1 MTDRFAGRGVVV
13 TGAARGI
20 GRAIVAAF
28 LAEGARVVAVDVNP
42 SVRELPGSSPLVV
55 DLAAAG
61 AARGMIVEAAGVLG
75 RVDVLVNNAA
85 VMPDG
90 PLLDVTE
97 SDWDHTFAVNVRGL
111 FFASQEAARHM
122 IAHGGGSIV
131 NLSSA
136 NAVRSESPEA
146 PYNASKAAIIAIT
159 RSIAHELG
167 HHGIRANCVAPG
179 ETLTPEEAAEMS
191 EHDRAA
197 EREYVRR
204 IPLRRLGRVEDQ
216 AAAVLF
222 LASDDASFISG
233 ETLVVDGGELAG
245 DWYDRSDAPPLPDR
259 IPGLDP

>member
-1 MTDRFAGRGVVV
+1 MSDRFAGRGVVV

-28 LAEGARVVAVDVNP
+28 LAEGARVVAVDVDP
-42 SVRELPGSSPLVV
+42 SVSDVSDVQPLVV
-55 DLAAAG
+55 DLAEPGAAG
-61 AARGMIVEAAGVLG
+61 AIIVEAARLLG
-75 RVDVLVNNAA
+75 RIDVLVNNAA

-90 PLLDVTE
+90 RILDVTE
-97 SDWDHTFAVNVRGL
+97 ADWERTFAVNVRAV

-122 IAHGGGSIV
+122 VERGGGAIV

-146 PYNASKAAIIAIT
+146 PYNASKAAVIAIT
-159 RSIAHELG
+159 RSLAHELG
-167 HHGIRANCVAPG
+167 HHGVRANCVAPG
-179 ETLTPEEAAEMS
+179 ETLTAEEAGEMT
-191 EHDRAA
+191 EDDRAA

-204 IPLRRLGRVEDQ
+204 IPLRRLGRPAEQ

-222 LASDDASFISG
+222 LASDEASFISG
-233 ETLVVDGGELAG
+233 ETLVVDGGELSG
-245 DWYDRSDAPPLPDR
+245 DWYDRSQAPPLPDR